1 MEAQKSVTARIV
13 FGLALIVIGILYLLE
28 NLNLIPGELGDII
41 ISFPSLVLLVGLVSL
56 YNSKNKLFGSIVTI
70 IGVLLMLPKIIPG
83 INING
88 DIIFPL
94 IVIIFGGYLVLRSK
108 TNNEN
113 PGENNSAKY
122 FKGENKDRI
131 EDVAIFGGGEK
142 IIHSDNFQGGSITA
156 IFGGTEIDLSQC
168 KLAPGDHVLDVV
180 AVFGGMEITVPANWR
195 VQVDVFPLFGGFSNK
210 YKRNPSLVVDQQS
223 TLYIKGIVIFGG
235 GELKIS

>member
-1 MEAQKSVTARIV
+1 MEVQKSVTARIV
-13 FGLALIVIGILYLLE
+13 FGLALIVIGTLYLLE

-56 YNSKNKLFGSIVTI
+56 YNSQNKLFGSIVTI

-83 INING
+83 INIDG

-94 IVIIFGGYLVLRSK
+94 IVISFGGYLVFRSK
-108 TNNEN
+108 AKNEIV
-113 PGENNSAKY
+113 GDNSAKY